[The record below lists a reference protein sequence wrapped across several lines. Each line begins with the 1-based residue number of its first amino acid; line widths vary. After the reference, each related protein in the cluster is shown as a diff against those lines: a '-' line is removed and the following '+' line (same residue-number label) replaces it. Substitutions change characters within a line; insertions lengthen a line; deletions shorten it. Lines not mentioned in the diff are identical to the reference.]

1 MSKQAQVGLFT
12 ILGILAVFAVFYVI
26 SDFGTRAR
34 GYKIGVHFRSAGGLR
49 NAAAVYLSGVPIGAV
64 DEIELLPDYTT
75 DVVLAIRS
83 GFDIPVGSRFLIQ
96 APITGEPTIL
106 IEPPRNVAQNMAT
119 YPREVLPIEQQ
130 PSGTNPT
137 SIGDLLE
144 QGQGEV
150 RRLDDVLAQLQKAEP
165 ELLSQLKSTLVNANE
180 LSTNANNAITRISA
194 RVDSLTTSLQQN
206 LTLASNNVVGLTS
219 TLNASAQRDAPRI
232 DDLLAQLTRTSKSF
246 GQTVDALRDVATNPK
261 LKANLVDTTRDF
273 ALTAHTFAL
282 LTQDL
287 RNVTSNPQT
296 QSQLRDTVAQLDA
309 TSQKVDSLVGQLGG
323 KSEVY
328 GVDANA
334 TPAPVATTPPP
345 GYLPTSAPAI
355 PPAAA
360 SSAQPGSSMQ
370 PGTSTQPGSG
380 PSAAPHASY
389 GAGGGGS
396 STSQIADTL
405 RRRLNQFTK
414 DLVLL
419 QVRASLLSPE
429 RPGSIGRNVTPLLD
443 SDRGPSSDFNVFLLP
458 HAHTGL
464 EAGVNDLGA
473 NGTSTANLMLLNRA
487 GPVTYGGGIEY
498 SRLGLT
504 ASVGRGA
511 FGIETRAYDLRHPTL
526 DQYLNFS
533 LTPKVQIFGGER
545 DLIHTD
551 RRSVFGLQFEF

>member
-26 SDFGTRAR
+26 SDFGTRSR

-64 DEIELLPDYTT
+64 DEIRLLPDYTT

-137 SIGDLLE
+137 SISDLLE

-165 ELLSQLKSTLVNANE
+165 ELLAQLKSTLVNANE
-180 LSTNANNAITRISA
+180 LSTNANRAITRISA

-206 LTLASNNVVGLTS
+206 LALASENVVGLTS

-232 DDLLAQLTRTSKSF
+232 DQLLAQLTTTSKSF

-261 LKANLVDTTRDF
+261 LKGNLLDTTRDF
-273 ALTAHTFAL
+273 ALTAHTFAE

-296 QSQLRDTVAQLDA
+296 QAQLRDTVAQLDA

-323 KSEVY
+323 TSSVY
-328 GVDANA
+328 GVDASA

-345 GYLPTSAPAI
+345 GYLPTSAPAVPPGV
-355 PPAAA
+355 PPAVAP
-360 SSAQPGSSMQ
+360 PGSNA
-370 PGTSTQPGSG
+370 
-380 PSAAPHASY
+380 SATPHSFS
-389 GAGGGGS
+389 GGGS
-396 STSQIADTL
+396 GTPTSQVAETL

-419 QVRASLLSPE
+419 QVRASLLSPA
-429 RPGSIGRNVTPLLD
+429 RPGSLSRNVTPLLD

-458 HAHTGL
+458 RAHTGL
-464 EAGVNDLGA
+464 EAGVNDIGA
-473 NGTSTANLMLLNRA
+473 SGTSTANLMLLNRS

-504 ASVGRGA
+504 ASVARGA

-526 DQYLNFS
+526 DQYLNFFV
-533 LTPKVQIFGGER
+533 TPKLQIFGGER

-551 RRSVFGLQFEF
+551 RRTVFGLQFEF

>member
-64 DEIELLPDYTT
+64 DEIKLLPDYTT

-180 LSTNANNAITRISA
+180 LSTNANLAITRISA
-194 RVDSLTTSLQQN
+194 RVDSLTSSLQQN
-206 LTLASNNVVGLTS
+206 LTLASNNVVALTS
-219 TLNASAQRDAPRI
+219 TLNSSAQRDSPRI
-232 DDLLAQLTRTSKSF
+232 DELLAQLTRTSKSF

-261 LKANLVDTTRDF
+261 LKANLLDTTRDF

-287 RNVTSNPQT
+287 RTVTSNPQT
-296 QSQLRDTVAQLDA
+296 QSELRDTVAQLDA

-328 GVDANA
+328 GVDASA

-355 PPAAA
+355 PPAASPGAA
-360 SSAQPGSSMQ
+360 SPGAAPPGSA
-370 PGTSTQPGSG
+370 
-380 PSAAPHASY
+380 PSAPHSSY
-389 GAGGGGS
+389 GAGSGS
-396 STSQIADTL
+396 STSQVADNL

-458 HAHTGL
+458 RAHTGL

-473 NGTSTANLMLLNRA
+473 NGTSTANLMLLSRA

-504 ASVGRGA
+504 ASVARGA

-526 DQYLNFS
+526 DEYLNFS
-533 LTPKVQIFGGER
+533 LMPKVQIFGGER

-551 RRSVFGLQFEF
+551 RRTVFGLQFEF

>member
-12 ILGILAVFAVFYVI
+12 ILGIIAVFAVFYVI
-26 SDFGTRAR
+26 SDFGVKAR
-34 GYKIGVHFRSAGGLR
+34 GYRIGVHFRSAGGLR
-49 NAAAVYLSGVPIGAV
+49 ESAGVYLSGVPIGAV
-64 DEIELLPDYTT
+64 DEITLLKDYSTE
-75 DVVLAIRS
+75 VVLAIRP

-106 IEPPRNVAQNMAT
+106 IEPPRDASANVAT
-119 YPREVLPIEQQ
+119 YPREVLPVAQQ

-137 SIGDLLE
+137 SISDLLE

-165 ELLSQLKSTLVNANE
+165 ELLAQLKSTLENANE
-180 LSTNANNAITRISA
+180 LTTNANRSLTTVTA
-194 RVDSLTTSLQQN
+194 RVDSLTASLQSN
-206 LTLASNNVVGLTS
+206 LTQASDNVVALTG
-219 TLNASAQRDAPRI
+219 TLNDSARRDAPRI
-232 DDLLAQLTRTSKSF
+232 DDLLAQLGRTSKSF
-246 GQTVDALRDVATNPK
+246 GQTVDSLRDVATNPK
-261 LKANLVDTTRDF
+261 LKANLIDTTRDF

-323 KSEVY
+323 TSAVY
-328 GVDANA
+328 GVDPNA

-345 GYLPTSAPAI
+345 GYLPTSAPAV
-355 PPAAA
+355 PPV
-360 SSAQPGSSMQ
+360 PGA
-370 PGTSTQPGSG
+370 
-380 PSAAPHASY
+380 SAAP
-389 GAGGGGS
+389 GAAAPGTARPSGRDGMPN
-396 STSQIADTL
+396 TSRVAETL

-419 QVRASLLSPE
+419 QVRASLLTPA
-429 RPGSIGRNVTPLLD
+429 RPGSLDRNVTPLLTQ
-443 SDRGPSSDFNVFLLP
+443 DRGPMSDFNVFLLP

-464 EAGVNDLGA
+464 EAGVNDIGS
-473 NGTSTANLMLLNRA
+473 NGTSTANLMLLNRS
-487 GPVTYGGGIEY
+487 GSLTYGGGIEY

-504 ASVGRGA
+504 ASVARGA
-511 FGIETRAYDLRHPTL
+511 FGLETRAYDLRHPTL
-526 DQYLNFS
+526 DEYVNVNLN
-533 LTPKVQIFGGER
+533 PKLQIFGGER

-551 RRSVFGLQFEF
+551 RRTVFGLQFEF